1 MAMAKGDREALR
13 AVLKVI
19 GDEESVEKGKVAGR
33 SPKPS
38 KKAIVDGAAKG
49 QKARGRA
56 GDGKTT
62 PSKGAKGGDQR
73 KPKRKPGS
81 RKPKANFSVANE
93 NDGNWRKAPK
103 SALADRLGRFVQ
115 HASEMLA
122 LEREAEACTAAN
134 LLLQEQS
141 EYPSCP
147 VVLPGAENTPE
158 GTSVGRAG
166 ALMDGLML
174 IAAAPGPEGAG
185 TRLLNFRPAD
195 GKELPPSAINVGD
208 RVAIAVTGVLDT
220 VDSFDKS
227 ATFDESATGGYE
239 VEGVIQSLDPTR
251 DEVTLVVDGGS
262 VNQRRL
268 LSKGSFVI
276 VDEVLAGKVLRLVRV
291 PDTVTYERQ
300 LAALAKLANVPNSR
314 TGPPAMDVVR
324 ALFAQHRCP
333 KDTSEADTSE
343 ADTSEGSEDGAS
355 NLDGYDRV
363 MGFFADAPEVAS
375 PKAARAV
382 SAADLPPL
390 DTRPVAEGGGG
401 PIPVDF
407 DPAQQLAVR
416 IALTKTAPVVWIQ
429 GPPGTGKTGVVIE
442 IIRRAVASGQ
452 RVLACAPS
460 NAAVDNLVERLA
472 RLNAANESGVGA
484 ANIDFVRVGAP
495 ERISSAALE
504 SSLDARIERETGA
517 FFDASRGRKK
527 EIDLAR
533 RQGWDKQ
540 QELQSGK
547 VKGLGDNISAKN
559 IETKLGNLRR
569 EQRTLAKSGNKVRA
583 NAERKILTGTSVV
596 LATAVGAGAENI
608 QRLPAFD
615 LVILDEAA
623 QATEPA
629 AWIPLVRSKR
639 VVLVGD
645 PCQLAPLVR
654 STEASDGGL
663 ATPLMA
669 RVSQNTPDKVGHT
682 KAQAPGTSPT
692 AYLSSGVLGCVLTT
706 QYRSNR
712 LISDWASGEMYGGRL
727 AASEK
732 VASRLLR
739 QIPGVSSTK
748 ATSTALLLLDTR
760 TRAGMLL
767 TGCSEVSES
776 EMAARER
783 SRNVFG
789 GSGETDDGNSPLS
802 SSSSL
807 VNEGE
812 AYAVMMHVAGL
823 LGAGVAPADIAVQS
837 PYAAQVRLIRS
848 KLAEVAARGA
858 APGADLVEVASVDS
872 FQGREAEAVVIS
884 TVRSN
889 DRGSVGFLAD
899 VRRANVAVTRARR
912 HVCIVGDSSTVGCDP
927 FLSRLVSHVRTNG
940 VVATANEFGEL
951 HQDIAAS
958 E

>member
-1 MAMAKGDREALR
+1 MAKGDREAFR
-13 AVLKVI
+13 AALKVL
-19 GDEESVEKGKVAGR
+19 GNEESDKKGKVADR
-33 SPKPS
+33 KPKPA
-38 KKAIVDGAAKG
+38 KRAIVDKDGKG
-49 QKARGRA
+49 QKASGKA
-56 GDGKTT
+56 GDEPGKSSA
-62 PSKGAKGGDQR
+62 PKRSWKGR
-73 KPKRKPGS
+73 ERRMPKRKPS
-81 RKPKANFSVANE
+81 SKNSTAKFPVANE

-103 SALADRLGRFVQ
+103 SALADRLERFVK

-166 ALMDGLML
+166 ALMEGLML
-174 IAAAPGPEGAG
+174 VGAAPGPEGAG
-185 TRLLNFRPAD
+185 TRLLNFRPAA
-195 GKELPPSAINVGD
+195 GGALPPSAINVGD
-208 RVAIAVTGVLDT
+208 RVAIAVTGVLDYT
-220 VDSFDKS
+220 DLY
-227 ATFDESATGGYE
+227 DESPAGYE
-239 VEGVIQSLDPTR
+239 VEGVIQSLEPTR
-251 DEVTLVVDGGS
+251 NEVNLVVDGGS

-276 VDEVLAGKVLRLVRV
+276 VDEVLAGKILRFVRV
-291 PDTVTYERQ
+291 PDAVTYERQ
-300 LAALAKLANVPNSR
+300 LAALKKLANVPNSR
-314 TGPPAMDVVR
+314 TGPPAMDIVR
-324 ALFAQHRCP
+324 ALFAQQRCP
-333 KDTSEADTSE
+333 KDSTD
-343 ADTSEGSEDGAS
+343 AS
-355 NLDGYDRV
+355 DPASRDDSPRTDGYDKGV
-363 MGFFADAPEVAS
+363 GFFADAPEVAT
-375 PKAARAV
+375 PKAARIV
-382 SAADLPPL
+382 SADDLPPL
-390 DTRPVAEGGGG
+390 DTRPVAKGGGG

-472 RLNAANESGVGA
+472 KLNTANELDAGNV
-484 ANIDFVRVGAP
+484 IDFVRIGAP

-504 SSLDARIERETGA
+504 SSLDARIDRETGV

-527 EIDLAR
+527 EIDLAK
-533 RQGWDKQ
+533 RQGWEKQ
-540 QELQSGK
+540 EELQKGK

-569 EQRTLAKSGNKVRA
+569 EQRTLAKSGKKVRA
-583 NAERKILTGTSVV
+583 NAEREILAEVQVV

-615 LVILDEAA
+615 IVILDEAA

-629 AWIPLVRSKR
+629 AWIPMVRSKR
-639 VVLVGD
+639 AVLVGD

-669 RVSQNTPDKVGHT
+669 RVSQNIPEKVNSQ
-682 KAQAPGTSPT
+682 KAPALGAAN

-706 QYRSNR
+706 QYRSNQ
-712 LISDWASGEMYGGRL
+712 LISDWASQEMYGGRL
-727 AASEK
+727 AASER
-732 VASRLLR
+732 VASRLLS
-739 QIPGVSSTK
+739 QMPGVASTP
-748 ATSTALLLLDTR
+748 ATNAPLLLLDTR

-783 SRNVFG
+783 SRNIF
-789 GSGETDDGNSPLS
+789 STSRDEDDGNLPVS

-823 LGAGVAPADIAVQS
+823 LGAGLAPSDIAVQS
-837 PYAAQVRLIRS
+837 PYAAQVRLIRT
-848 KLAEVAARGA
+848 KLADVAARGA

-889 DRGSVGFLAD
+889 DKQSVGFLAD

-912 HVCIVGDSSTVGCDP
+912 HVCIVGDSVTVGGDP
-927 FLSRLVSHVRTNG
+927 FLNRLMSHMRTNG
-940 VVATANEFGEL
+940 LVATANEFGEL
-951 HQDIAAS
+951 HQRTP
-958 E
+958 

>member
-1 MAMAKGDREALR
+1 MAKGDREAFR
-13 AVLKVI
+13 AALKVL
-19 GDEESVEKGKVAGR
+19 GNEESDKKGKVADR
-33 SPKPS
+33 KPKPA
-38 KKAIVDGAAKG
+38 KRAIVDKDGKG
-49 QKARGRA
+49 QKASGKA
-56 GDGKTT
+56 GDEPGKSSA
-62 PSKGAKGGDQR
+62 PKGSWKGKER
-73 KPKRKPGS
+73 RMPKRKPS
-81 RKPKANFSVANE
+81 SKNSTAKFPVANE

-103 SALADRLGRFVQ
+103 SALADRLERFVK

-166 ALMDGLML
+166 ALMEGLML
-174 IAAAPGPEGAG
+174 VGAAPGPEGAG
-185 TRLLNFRPAD
+185 TRLLNFRPAA
-195 GKELPPSAINVGD
+195 GGALPPSAINVGD
-208 RVAIAVTGVLDT
+208 RVAIAVTGVLDYT
-220 VDSFDKS
+220 DLY
-227 ATFDESATGGYE
+227 DESPAGYE
-239 VEGVIQSLDPTR
+239 VEGVIQSLEPTR
-251 DEVTLVVDGGS
+251 NEVNLVVDGGS

-276 VDEVLAGKVLRLVRV
+276 VDEVLAGKILRFVRV
-291 PDTVTYERQ
+291 PDAVTYERQ
-300 LAALAKLANVPNSR
+300 LAALKKLANVPNSR
-314 TGPPAMDVVR
+314 TGPPAMDIVR
-324 ALFAQHRCP
+324 ALFAQQRCP
-333 KDTSEADTSE
+333 KDSTD
-343 ADTSEGSEDGAS
+343 AS
-355 NLDGYDRV
+355 DPASRDDSPRTDGYDKGV
-363 MGFFADAPEVAS
+363 GFFADAPEVAT
-375 PKAARAV
+375 PKAARIV
-382 SAADLPPL
+382 SADDLPPL
-390 DTRPVAEGGGG
+390 DTRPVAKGGGG

-472 RLNAANESGVGA
+472 KLNTANELDAGNV
-484 ANIDFVRVGAP
+484 IDFVRIGAP

-504 SSLDARIERETGA
+504 SSLDARIDRETGV

-527 EIDLAR
+527 EIDLAK
-533 RQGWDKQ
+533 RQGWEKQ
-540 QELQSGK
+540 EELQKGK
-547 VKGLGDNISAKN
+547 VKGLGDKISAKN

-569 EQRTLAKSGNKVRA
+569 EQRTLAKSGKKVRA
-583 NAERKILTGTSVV
+583 NAEREILAEVQVV

-615 LVILDEAA
+615 IVILDEAA

-629 AWIPLVRSKR
+629 AWIPMVRSKR
-639 VVLVGD
+639 AVLVGD

-669 RVSQNTPDKVGHT
+669 RVSQNIPEKVNSQ
-682 KAQAPGTSPT
+682 KAPALGAAN

-706 QYRSNR
+706 QYRSNQ
-712 LISDWASGEMYGGRL
+712 LISDWASQEMYGGRL
-727 AASEK
+727 AASER
-732 VASRLLR
+732 VASRLLS
-739 QIPGVSSTK
+739 QMPGVASTP
-748 ATSTALLLLDTR
+748 ATNAPLLLLDTR

-783 SRNVFG
+783 SRNIF
-789 GSGETDDGNSPLS
+789 STSRDEDDGNLPVS

-823 LGAGVAPADIAVQS
+823 LGAGLAPSDIAVQS
-837 PYAAQVRLIRS
+837 PYAAQVRLIRT
-848 KLAEVAARGA
+848 KLADVAARGA

-889 DRGSVGFLAD
+889 DKQSVGFLAD

-912 HVCIVGDSSTVGCDP
+912 HVCIVGDSVTVGGDP
-927 FLSRLVSHVRTNG
+927 FLNRLMSHMRTNG
-940 VVATANEFGEL
+940 LVATANEFGEL
-951 HQDIAAS
+951 HQRTP
-958 E
+958 

>member
-1 MAMAKGDREALR
+1 MPTVAMAKGDREAFR
-13 AVLKVI
+13 AALKVL
-19 GDEESVEKGKVAGR
+19 GNEESDKKGKVADR
-33 SPKPS
+33 KPKPA
-38 KKAIVDGAAKG
+38 KRAIVDKDGKG
-49 QKARGRA
+49 QKASGKA
-56 GDGKTT
+56 GDEPGKSSA
-62 PSKGAKGGDQR
+62 PKRSWKGR
-73 KPKRKPGS
+73 ERRMPKRKPS
-81 RKPKANFSVANE
+81 SKNSTAKFPVANE

-103 SALADRLGRFVQ
+103 SALADRLERFVK

-166 ALMDGLML
+166 ALMEGLML
-174 IAAAPGPEGAG
+174 VGAAPGPEGAG
-185 TRLLNFRPAD
+185 TRLLNFRPAA
-195 GKELPPSAINVGD
+195 GGALPPSAINVGD
-208 RVAIAVTGVLDT
+208 RVAIAVTGVLDYT
-220 VDSFDKS
+220 DLY
-227 ATFDESATGGYE
+227 DESPAGYE
-239 VEGVIQSLDPTR
+239 VEGVIQSLEPTR
-251 DEVTLVVDGGS
+251 NEVNLVVDGGS

-276 VDEVLAGKVLRLVRV
+276 VDEVLAGKILRFVRV
-291 PDTVTYERQ
+291 PDAVTYERQ
-300 LAALAKLANVPNSR
+300 LAALKKLANVPNSR
-314 TGPPAMDVVR
+314 TGPPAMDIVR
-324 ALFAQHRCP
+324 ALFAQQRCP
-333 KDTSEADTSE
+333 KDSTD
-343 ADTSEGSEDGAS
+343 AS
-355 NLDGYDRV
+355 DPASRDDSPRTDGYDKGV
-363 MGFFADAPEVAS
+363 GFFADAPEVAT
-375 PKAARAV
+375 PKAARIV
-382 SAADLPPL
+382 SADYLPPL
-390 DTRPVAEGGGG
+390 DTRPVAKGGGG

-416 IALTKTAPVVWIQ
+416 VALTKTAPVVWIQ

-472 RLNAANESGVGA
+472 KLNTANELDAGNV
-484 ANIDFVRVGAP
+484 IDFVRIGAP

-504 SSLDARIERETGA
+504 SSLDARIDRETGV

-527 EIDLAR
+527 EIDLAK
-533 RQGWDKQ
+533 RQGWEKQ
-540 QELQSGK
+540 EELQKGK
-547 VKGLGDNISAKN
+547 VKGLGDKISAKN

-569 EQRTLAKSGNKVRA
+569 EQRTLAKSGKKVRA
-583 NAERKILTGTSVV
+583 NAEREILAEVQVV

-615 LVILDEAA
+615 IVILDEAA

-629 AWIPLVRSKR
+629 AWIPMVRSKR
-639 VVLVGD
+639 AVLVGD

-669 RVSQNTPDKVGHT
+669 RVSQNIPEKVNSQ
-682 KAQAPGTSPT
+682 KAPALGAAN

-706 QYRSNR
+706 QYRSNQ
-712 LISDWASGEMYGGRL
+712 LISDWASQEMYGGRL
-727 AASEK
+727 AASER
-732 VASRLLR
+732 VASRLLS
-739 QIPGVSSTK
+739 QMPGVASTP
-748 ATSTALLLLDTR
+748 ATNAPLLLLDTR

-783 SRNVFG
+783 SRNIF
-789 GSGETDDGNSPLS
+789 STSRDEDDGNLPVS

-823 LGAGVAPADIAVQS
+823 LGAGLAPSDIAVQS
-837 PYAAQVRLIRS
+837 PYAAQVRLIRT
-848 KLAEVAARGA
+848 KLADVAARGA

-889 DRGSVGFLAD
+889 DKQSVGFLAD

-912 HVCIVGDSSTVGCDP
+912 HVCIVGDSVTVGGDP
-927 FLSRLVSHVRTNG
+927 FLNRLMSHMRTNG
-940 VVATANEFGEL
+940 LVATANEFGEL
-951 HQDIAAS
+951 HQRTP
-958 E
+958 

>member
-1 MAMAKGDREALR
+1 MAKGDREAFR
-13 AVLKVI
+13 AALKVL
-19 GDEESVEKGKVAGR
+19 GNEESDKKGKVADR
-33 SPKPS
+33 KPKPA
-38 KKAIVDGAAKG
+38 KRAIVDKDGKG
-49 QKARGRA
+49 QKASGKA
-56 GDGKTT
+56 GDEPGKSSA
-62 PSKGAKGGDQR
+62 PKRSWKGR
-73 KPKRKPGS
+73 ERRMPKRKPS
-81 RKPKANFSVANE
+81 SKNSTAKFPVANE

-103 SALADRLGRFVQ
+103 SALADRLERFVK

-166 ALMDGLML
+166 ALMEGLML
-174 IAAAPGPEGAG
+174 VGAAPGPEGAG
-185 TRLLNFRPAD
+185 TRLLNFRPPA
-195 GKELPPSAINVGD
+195 GGALPPSAINVGD
-208 RVAIAVTGVLDT
+208 RVAIAVTGVLDYT
-220 VDSFDKS
+220 DLY
-227 ATFDESATGGYE
+227 DESPAGYE
-239 VEGVIQSLDPTR
+239 VEGVIQSLEPTR
-251 DEVTLVVDGGS
+251 NEVNLVVDGGS

-276 VDEVLAGKVLRLVRV
+276 VDEVLAGKILRFVRV
-291 PDTVTYERQ
+291 PDAVTYERQ
-300 LAALAKLANVPNSR
+300 LAALKKLANVPNSR
-314 TGPPAMDVVR
+314 TGPPAMDIVR
-324 ALFAQHRCP
+324 ALFAQQRCP
-333 KDTSEADTSE
+333 KDSTD
-343 ADTSEGSEDGAS
+343 AS
-355 NLDGYDRV
+355 DPASRDDSPRTDGYDKGV
-363 MGFFADAPEVAS
+363 GFFADAPEVAT
-375 PKAARAV
+375 PKAARIV
-382 SAADLPPL
+382 SADDLPPL
-390 DTRPVAEGGGG
+390 DTRPVAKGGGG

-472 RLNAANESGVGA
+472 KLNTANELDAGNV
-484 ANIDFVRVGAP
+484 IDFVRIGAP

-504 SSLDARIERETGA
+504 SSLDARIDRETGV

-527 EIDLAR
+527 EIDLAK
-533 RQGWDKQ
+533 RQGWEKQ
-540 QELQSGK
+540 EELQKGK
-547 VKGLGDNISAKN
+547 VKGLGDKISAKN

-569 EQRTLAKSGNKVRA
+569 EQRTLAKSGKKVRA
-583 NAERKILTGTSVV
+583 NAEREILAEVQVV

-615 LVILDEAA
+615 IVILDEAA

-629 AWIPLVRSKR
+629 AWIPMVRSKR
-639 VVLVGD
+639 AVLVGD

-669 RVSQNTPDKVGHT
+669 RVSQNIPEKVNSQ
-682 KAQAPGTSPT
+682 KAPALGAAN

-706 QYRSNR
+706 QYRSNQ
-712 LISDWASGEMYGGRL
+712 LISDWASQEMYGGRL
-727 AASEK
+727 AASER
-732 VASRLLR
+732 VASRLLS
-739 QIPGVSSTK
+739 QMPGVASTP
-748 ATSTALLLLDTR
+748 ATNAPLLLLDTR

-783 SRNVFG
+783 SRNIF
-789 GSGETDDGNSPLS
+789 STSRDEDDGNLPVS

-823 LGAGVAPADIAVQS
+823 LGAGLAPSDIAVQS
-837 PYAAQVRLIRS
+837 PYAAQVRLIRT
-848 KLAEVAARGA
+848 KLADVAARGA

-889 DRGSVGFLAD
+889 DKQSVGFLAD

-912 HVCIVGDSSTVGCDP
+912 HVCIVGDSVTVGGDP
-927 FLSRLVSHVRTNG
+927 FLNRLMSHMRTNG
-940 VVATANEFGEL
+940 LVATANEFGEL
-951 HQDIAAS
+951 HQRTP
-958 E
+958 

>member
-1 MAMAKGDREALR
+1 MPTVAMAKGDREAFR
-13 AVLKVI
+13 AALKVL
-19 GDEESVEKGKVAGR
+19 GNEESDKKGKVADR
-33 SPKPS
+33 KPKPA
-38 KKAIVDGAAKG
+38 KRAIVDKDGKG
-49 QKARGRA
+49 QKASGKA
-56 GDGKTT
+56 GDEPGKSSA
-62 PSKGAKGGDQR
+62 PKRSWKGR
-73 KPKRKPGS
+73 ERRMPKRKPS
-81 RKPKANFSVANE
+81 SKNSTAKFPVANE

-103 SALADRLGRFVQ
+103 SALADRLERFVK

-166 ALMDGLML
+166 ALMEGLML
-174 IAAAPGPEGAG
+174 VGAAPGPEGAG
-185 TRLLNFRPAD
+185 TRLLNFRPAA
-195 GKELPPSAINVGD
+195 GGALPPSAINVGD
-208 RVAIAVTGVLDT
+208 RVAIAVTGVLDYT
-220 VDSFDKS
+220 DLY
-227 ATFDESATGGYE
+227 DESPAGYE
-239 VEGVIQSLDPTR
+239 VEGVIQSLEPTR
-251 DEVTLVVDGGS
+251 NEVNLVVDGGS

-276 VDEVLAGKVLRLVRV
+276 VDEVLAGKILRFVRV
-291 PDTVTYERQ
+291 PDAVTYERQ
-300 LAALAKLANVPNSR
+300 LAALKKLANVPNSR
-314 TGPPAMDVVR
+314 TGPPAMDIVR
-324 ALFAQHRCP
+324 ALFAQQRCP
-333 KDTSEADTSE
+333 KDSTD
-343 ADTSEGSEDGAS
+343 AS
-355 NLDGYDRV
+355 DPASRDDSPRTDAYDDV
-363 MGFFADAPEVAS
+363 VGFFADAPEVAT
-375 PKAARAV
+375 PKAARIV
-382 SAADLPPL
+382 SADDLAPL
-390 DTRPVAEGGGG
+390 DTRPVAKGGGG

-472 RLNAANESGVGA
+472 KLNTANELDSGNV
-484 ANIDFVRVGAP
+484 IDFVRIGAP

-504 SSLDARIERETGA
+504 SSLDARIDRETGV

-527 EIDLAR
+527 EIDLAK
-533 RQGWDKQ
+533 RQGWEKQ
-540 QELQSGK
+540 EELQKGK
-547 VKGLGDNISAKN
+547 VKGLGDKISAKN

-569 EQRTLAKSGNKVRA
+569 EQRTLAKSGKKVRA
-583 NAERKILTGTSVV
+583 NAEREILAEVQVV

-615 LVILDEAA
+615 ICILDEAA

-639 VVLVGD
+639 AVLVGD

-669 RVSQNTPDKVGHT
+669 RVSQNIPEKVNSQ
-682 KAQAPGTSPT
+682 KAPALGAAN

-706 QYRSNR
+706 QYRSNQ
-712 LISDWASGEMYGGRL
+712 LISDWASQEMYGGRL
-727 AASEK
+727 AASER
-732 VASRLLR
+732 VASRLLS
-739 QIPGVSSTK
+739 QMPGVASTP
-748 ATSTALLLLDTR
+748 ATNAPLLLLDTR

-783 SRNVFG
+783 SRNIF
-789 GSGETDDGNSPLS
+789 STSRDEDDGNLPVS

-823 LGAGVAPADIAVQS
+823 LGAGLAPSDIAVQS
-837 PYAAQVRLIRS
+837 PYAAQVRLIRT
-848 KLAEVAARGA
+848 KLADVAARGA

-889 DRGSVGFLAD
+889 DKQSVGFLAD

-912 HVCIVGDSSTVGCDP
+912 HVCIVGDSVTVGGDP
-927 FLSRLVSHVRTNG
+927 FLNRLMSHMRTNG
-940 VVATANEFGEL
+940 LVATANEFGEL
-951 HQDIAAS
+951 HQRTP
-958 E
+958 

>member
-1 MAMAKGDREALR
+1 VPTVAMAKGDREAFR
-13 AVLKVI
+13 AALKVL
-19 GDEESVEKGKVAGR
+19 GNEESDKKGKVADR
-33 SPKPS
+33 KPKPA
-38 KKAIVDGAAKG
+38 KRAIVDKDGKG
-49 QKARGRA
+49 QKASGKA
-56 GDGKTT
+56 GDEPGKSSA
-62 PSKGAKGGDQR
+62 PKRSWKGR
-73 KPKRKPGS
+73 ERRMPKRKPS
-81 RKPKANFSVANE
+81 SKNSTAKFPVANE

-103 SALADRLGRFVQ
+103 SALADRLERFVK

-166 ALMDGLML
+166 ALMEGLML
-174 IAAAPGPEGAG
+174 VGAAPGPEGAG
-185 TRLLNFRPAD
+185 TRLLNFRPAA
-195 GKELPPSAINVGD
+195 GGALPPSAINVGD
-208 RVAIAVTGVLDT
+208 RVAIAVTGVLDYT
-220 VDSFDKS
+220 DLY
-227 ATFDESATGGYE
+227 DESPAGYE
-239 VEGVIQSLDPTR
+239 VEGVIQSLEPTR
-251 DEVTLVVDGGS
+251 NEVNLVVDGGS

-276 VDEVLAGKVLRLVRV
+276 VDEVLAGKILRFVRV
-291 PDTVTYERQ
+291 PDAVTYERQ
-300 LAALAKLANVPNSR
+300 LAALKKLANVPNSR
-314 TGPPAMDVVR
+314 TGPPAMDIVR
-324 ALFAQHRCP
+324 ALFAQQRCP
-333 KDTSEADTSE
+333 KDSTD
-343 ADTSEGSEDGAS
+343 AS
-355 NLDGYDRV
+355 DPASRDDSPRTDGYDKGV
-363 MGFFADAPEVAS
+363 GFFADAPEVAT
-375 PKAARAV
+375 PKAARIV
-382 SAADLPPL
+382 SADDLPPL
-390 DTRPVAEGGGG
+390 DTRPVAKGGGG

-472 RLNAANESGVGA
+472 KLNTANELDAGNV
-484 ANIDFVRVGAP
+484 IDFVRIGAP

-504 SSLDARIERETGA
+504 SSLDARIDRETGV

-527 EIDLAR
+527 EIDLAK
-533 RQGWDKQ
+533 RQGWEKQ
-540 QELQSGK
+540 EELQKGK
-547 VKGLGDNISAKN
+547 VKGLGDKISAKN

-569 EQRTLAKSGNKVRA
+569 EQRTLAKSGKKVRA
-583 NAERKILTGTSVV
+583 NAEREILAEVQVV

-615 LVILDEAA
+615 IVILDEAA

-629 AWIPLVRSKR
+629 AWIPMVRSKR
-639 VVLVGD
+639 AVLVGD

-669 RVSQNTPDKVGHT
+669 RVSQNIPEKVNSQ
-682 KAQAPGTSPT
+682 KAPALGAAN

-706 QYRSNR
+706 QYRSNQ
-712 LISDWASGEMYGGRL
+712 LISDWASQEMYGGRL
-727 AASEK
+727 AASER
-732 VASRLLR
+732 VASRLLS
-739 QIPGVSSTK
+739 QMPGVASTP
-748 ATSTALLLLDTR
+748 ATNAPLLLLDTR

-783 SRNVFG
+783 SRNIF
-789 GSGETDDGNSPLS
+789 STSRDEDDGNLPVS

-823 LGAGVAPADIAVQS
+823 LGAGLAPSDIAVQS
-837 PYAAQVRLIRS
+837 PYAAQVRLIRT
-848 KLAEVAARGA
+848 KLADVAARGA

-889 DRGSVGFLAD
+889 DKQSVGFLAD

-912 HVCIVGDSSTVGCDP
+912 HVCIVGDSVTVGGDP
-927 FLSRLVSHVRTNG
+927 FLNRLMSHMRTNG
-940 VVATANEFGEL
+940 LVATANEFGEL
-951 HQDIAAS
+951 HQRTP
-958 E
+958 

>member
-1 MAMAKGDREALR
+1 VPTVAMAKGDREAFR
-13 AVLKVI
+13 AALKVL
-19 GDEESVEKGKVAGR
+19 GNEESDKKGKVADR
-33 SPKPS
+33 KPKPA
-38 KKAIVDGAAKG
+38 KRAIVDKDGKG
-49 QKARGRA
+49 QKASGKA
-56 GDGKTT
+56 GDEPGKSSA
-62 PSKGAKGGDQR
+62 PKRSWKGR
-73 KPKRKPGS
+73 ERRMPKRKPS
-81 RKPKANFSVANE
+81 SKNSTAKFPVANE

-103 SALADRLGRFVQ
+103 SALADRLERFVK

-166 ALMDGLML
+166 ALMEGLML
-174 IAAAPGPEGAG
+174 VGAAPGPEGAG
-185 TRLLNFRPAD
+185 TRLLNFRPAA
-195 GKELPPSAINVGD
+195 GGALPPSAINVGD
-208 RVAIAVTGVLDT
+208 RVAIAVTGVLDYT
-220 VDSFDKS
+220 DLY
-227 ATFDESATGGYE
+227 DESPAGYE
-239 VEGVIQSLDPTR
+239 VEGVIQSLEPTR
-251 DEVTLVVDGGS
+251 NEVNLVVDGGS

-276 VDEVLAGKVLRLVRV
+276 VDEVLAGKILRFVRV
-291 PDTVTYERQ
+291 PDAVTYERQ
-300 LAALAKLANVPNSR
+300 LAALKKLANVPNSR
-314 TGPPAMDVVR
+314 TGPPAMDIVR
-324 ALFAQHRCP
+324 ALFAQQRCP
-333 KDTSEADTSE
+333 KDSTD
-343 ADTSEGSEDGAS
+343 AS
-355 NLDGYDRV
+355 DPASRDDSPRTDGYDKGV
-363 MGFFADAPEVAS
+363 GFFADAPEVAT
-375 PKAARAV
+375 PKAARIV
-382 SAADLPPL
+382 SADDLPPL
-390 DTRPVAEGGGG
+390 DTRPVAKGGGG

-416 IALTKTAPVVWIQ
+416 IALTKIAPVVWIQ

-472 RLNAANESGVGA
+472 KLNTANELDAGNV
-484 ANIDFVRVGAP
+484 IDFVRIGAP

-504 SSLDARIERETGA
+504 SSLDARIDRETGV

-527 EIDLAR
+527 EIDLAK
-533 RQGWDKQ
+533 RQGWEKQ
-540 QELQSGK
+540 EELQKGK
-547 VKGLGDNISAKN
+547 VKGLGDKISAKN

-569 EQRTLAKSGNKVRA
+569 EQRTLAKSGKKVRA
-583 NAERKILTGTSVV
+583 NAEREILAEVQVV

-615 LVILDEAA
+615 IVILDEAA

-629 AWIPLVRSKR
+629 AWIPMVRSKR
-639 VVLVGD
+639 AVLVGD

-669 RVSQNTPDKVGHT
+669 RVSQNIPEKVNSQ
-682 KAQAPGTSPT
+682 KAPALGAAN

-706 QYRSNR
+706 QYRSNQ
-712 LISDWASGEMYGGRL
+712 LISDWASQEMYGGRL
-727 AASEK
+727 AASER
-732 VASRLLR
+732 VASRLLS
-739 QIPGVSSTK
+739 QMPGVASTP
-748 ATSTALLLLDTR
+748 ATNAPLLLLDTR

-783 SRNVFG
+783 SRNIF
-789 GSGETDDGNSPLS
+789 STSRDEDDGNLPVS

-823 LGAGVAPADIAVQS
+823 LGAGLAPSDIAVQS
-837 PYAAQVRLIRS
+837 PYAAQVRLIRT
-848 KLAEVAARGA
+848 KLADVAARGA

-889 DRGSVGFLAD
+889 DKQSVGFLAD

-912 HVCIVGDSSTVGCDP
+912 HVCIVGDSVTVGGDP
-927 FLSRLVSHVRTNG
+927 FLNRLMSHMRTNG
-940 VVATANEFGEL
+940 LVATANEFGEL
-951 HQDIAAS
+951 HQRTP
-958 E
+958 

>member
-1 MAMAKGDREALR
+1 MPTVAMAKGDREAFR
-13 AVLKVI
+13 AALKVL
-19 GDEESVEKGKVAGR
+19 GNEESDKKGKVADR
-33 SPKPS
+33 KPKPA
-38 KKAIVDGAAKG
+38 KRAIVDKDGKG
-49 QKARGRA
+49 QKASGKA
-56 GDGKTT
+56 GDEPGKSSA
-62 PSKGAKGGDQR
+62 PKRSWKGR
-73 KPKRKPGS
+73 ERRMPKRKPS
-81 RKPKANFSVANE
+81 SKNSTAKFPVANE

-103 SALADRLGRFVQ
+103 SALADRLERFVK

-134 LLLQEQS
+134 LLLQGQS

-166 ALMDGLML
+166 ALMEGLML
-174 IAAAPGPEGAG
+174 VGAAPGPEGAG
-185 TRLLNFRPAD
+185 TRLLNFRPAA
-195 GKELPPSAINVGD
+195 GGALPPSAINVGD
-208 RVAIAVTGVLDT
+208 RVAIAVTGVLD
-220 VDSFDKS
+220 DADLY
-227 ATFDESATGGYE
+227 DESPAGYE
-239 VEGVIQSLDPTR
+239 VEGVIQSLEPTR
-251 DEVTLVVDGGS
+251 NEVNLVVDGGS

-276 VDEVLAGKVLRLVRV
+276 VDEVLAGKVLRFVRV
-291 PDTVTYERQ
+291 PDAVTYERQ
-300 LAALAKLANVPNSR
+300 LAALKKLANVPNSR
-314 TGPPAMDVVR
+314 TGPPAMDIVR
-324 ALFAQHRCP
+324 ALFAQQRCP
-333 KDTSEADTSE
+333 KDSTD
-343 ADTSEGSEDGAS
+343 AS
-355 NLDGYDRV
+355 DPASRDDSPRTDGYDKRV
-363 MGFFADAPEVAS
+363 GFFADAPEVAT
-375 PKAARAV
+375 PKAARIV
-382 SAADLPPL
+382 SADDLPPL
-390 DTRPVAEGGGG
+390 DTRPVAKGGGG

-472 RLNAANESGVGA
+472 KLNTANELDAGNV
-484 ANIDFVRVGAP
+484 IDFVRIGAP

-504 SSLDARIERETGA
+504 SSLDARIDRETGV

-527 EIDLAR
+527 EIDLAK
-533 RQGWDKQ
+533 RQGWEKQ
-540 QELQSGK
+540 EELQKGK
-547 VKGLGDNISAKN
+547 VKGLGDKISAKN

-569 EQRTLAKSGNKVRA
+569 EQRTLAKSGKKVRA
-583 NAERKILTGTSVV
+583 NAEREILAEVQVV

-615 LVILDEAA
+615 MVILDEAA

-629 AWIPLVRSKR
+629 AWIPMVRSKR
-639 VVLVGD
+639 AVLVGD

-669 RVSQNTPDKVGHT
+669 RVSQNIPEKVNSQ
-682 KAQAPGTSPT
+682 KAPALGAAN

-706 QYRSNR
+706 QYRSNQ
-712 LISDWASGEMYGGRL
+712 LISDWASQEMYGGRL
-727 AASEK
+727 AASER
-732 VASRLLR
+732 VASRLLS
-739 QIPGVSSTK
+739 QMPGVASTP
-748 ATSTALLLLDTR
+748 ATNAPLLLLDTR

-783 SRNVFG
+783 SRNIF
-789 GSGETDDGNSPLS
+789 STSRDEDDGNLPVS

-823 LGAGVAPADIAVQS
+823 LGAGLAPSDIAVQS
-837 PYAAQVRLIRS
+837 PYAAQVRLIRT
-848 KLAEVAARGA
+848 KLADVAARGA

-889 DRGSVGFLAD
+889 DKQSVGFLAD

-912 HVCIVGDSSTVGCDP
+912 HVCIVGDSVTVGGDP
-927 FLSRLVSHVRTNG
+927 FLNRLMSHMRTNG
-940 VVATANEFGEL
+940 LVATANEFGEL
-951 HQDIAAS
+951 HQRTP
-958 E
+958 

>member
-1 MAMAKGDREALR
+1 MPTVAMAKGDREAFR
-13 AVLKVI
+13 AALKVL
-19 GDEESVEKGKVAGR
+19 GNEESDKKGKVADR
-33 SPKPS
+33 KPKPA
-38 KKAIVDGAAKG
+38 KRAIVDKDGKG
-49 QKARGRA
+49 QKASGKA
-56 GDGKTT
+56 GDEPGKSSA
-62 PSKGAKGGDQR
+62 PKRSWKGR
-73 KPKRKPGS
+73 ERRMPKRKPS
-81 RKPKANFSVANE
+81 SKNSTAKFPVANE

-103 SALADRLGRFVQ
+103 SALADRLERFVK

-166 ALMDGLML
+166 ALMEGLML
-174 IAAAPGPEGAG
+174 VGAAPGPEGAG
-185 TRLLNFRPAD
+185 TRLLNFRPAA
-195 GKELPPSAINVGD
+195 GGALPPSAINVGD
-208 RVAIAVTGVLDT
+208 RVAIAVTGVLDYT
-220 VDSFDKS
+220 DLY
-227 ATFDESATGGYE
+227 DESPAGYE
-239 VEGVIQSLDPTR
+239 VEGVIQSLEPTR
-251 DEVTLVVDGGS
+251 NEVNLVVDGGS

-276 VDEVLAGKVLRLVRV
+276 VDEVLAGKILRFVRV
-291 PDTVTYERQ
+291 PDAVTYERQ
-300 LAALAKLANVPNSR
+300 LAALKKLANVPNSR
-314 TGPPAMDVVR
+314 TGPPAMDIVR
-324 ALFAQHRCP
+324 ALFAQQRCP
-333 KDTSEADTSE
+333 KDSTD
-343 ADTSEGSEDGAS
+343 AS
-355 NLDGYDRV
+355 DPASRDDSPRTDGYDKGV
-363 MGFFADAPEVAS
+363 GFFADAPEVAT
-375 PKAARAV
+375 PKAARIV
-382 SAADLPPL
+382 SADDLPPL
-390 DTRPVAEGGGG
+390 DTRPVAKGGGG

-472 RLNAANESGVGA
+472 KLNTANELDAGNV
-484 ANIDFVRVGAP
+484 IDFVRIGAP

-504 SSLDARIERETGA
+504 SSLDARIDRETGV

-527 EIDLAR
+527 EIDLAK
-533 RQGWDKQ
+533 RQGWKKQ
-540 QELQSGK
+540 EDLQKGK

-559 IETKLGNLRR
+559 IEAKLGDLRR
-569 EQRTLAKSGNKVRA
+569 EQRTLAKSGKKVRA
-583 NAERKILTGTSVV
+583 NAEREILAEVQVV

-615 LVILDEAA
+615 IVILDEAA

-629 AWIPLVRSKR
+629 AWIPMVRSKR
-639 VVLVGD
+639 AVLVGD

-669 RVSQNTPDKVGHT
+669 RVSQNIPEKVNAQ
-682 KAQAPGTSPT
+682 KAPALGAAN

-706 QYRSNR
+706 QYRSNQ
-712 LISDWASGEMYGGRL
+712 LISDWASQEMYGGRL
-727 AASEK
+727 AASER
-732 VASRLLR
+732 VASRLLS
-739 QIPGVSSTK
+739 QMPGVASTP
-748 ATSTALLLLDTR
+748 ATNAPLLLLDTR

-783 SRNVFG
+783 SRNIF
-789 GSGETDDGNSPLS
+789 STSRDEDDGNLPVS

-823 LGAGVAPADIAVQS
+823 LGAGLAPSDIAVQS
-837 PYAAQVRLIRS
+837 PYAAQVRLIRT
-848 KLAEVAARGA
+848 KLADVAARGA

-889 DRGSVGFLAD
+889 DKQSVGFLAD

-912 HVCIVGDSSTVGCDP
+912 HVCIVGDSVTVGGDP
-927 FLSRLVSHVRTNG
+927 FLNRLMSHMRTNG
-940 VVATANEFGEL
+940 LVATANEFGEL
-951 HQDIAAS
+951 HQRTP
-958 E
+958 

>member
-1 MAMAKGDREALR
+1 MPTVAMAKGDREAFR
-13 AVLKVI
+13 AALKVL
-19 GDEESVEKGKVAGR
+19 GNEESDKKGKVADR
-33 SPKPS
+33 KPKPA
-38 KKAIVDGAAKG
+38 KRAIVDKDGKG
-49 QKARGRA
+49 QKASGRA
-56 GDGKTT
+56 GDEPGKSSA
-62 PSKGAKGGDQR
+62 PKGSWKGKQR
-73 KPKRKPGS
+73 RMPKRKPS
-81 RKPKANFSVANE
+81 SKNSTAKFSVANE

-103 SALADRLGRFVQ
+103 SALADRLERFVK

-134 LLLQEQS
+134 LLLQGQS

-166 ALMDGLML
+166 ALMEGLML
-174 IAAAPGPEGAG
+174 VGAAPGPEGAG
-185 TRLLNFRPAD
+185 TRLLNFRPAA
-195 GKELPPSAINVGD
+195 GGALPPSAINVGD
-208 RVAIAVTGVLDT
+208 RVAIAVTGVLDYT
-220 VDSFDKS
+220 DLY
-227 ATFDESATGGYE
+227 DESPAGYE
-239 VEGVIQSLDPTR
+239 VEGVIQSLEPTR
-251 DEVTLVVDGGS
+251 NEVNLVVDGGS

-276 VDEVLAGKVLRLVRV
+276 VDEVLAGKILRFVRV
-291 PDTVTYERQ
+291 PDAVTYERQ
-300 LAALAKLANVPNSR
+300 LAALKKLANVPNSR
-314 TGPPAMDVVR
+314 TGPPAMDIVR
-324 ALFAQHRCP
+324 ALFAQQRCP
-333 KDTSEADTSE
+333 KDSTD
-343 ADTSEGSEDGAS
+343 AS
-355 NLDGYDRV
+355 DPASQDASPRTDAYDDV
-363 MGFFADAPEVAS
+363 VGFFADAPEVAT
-375 PKAARAV
+375 PKAARIV
-382 SAADLPPL
+382 SADYLPPL
-390 DTRPVAEGGGG
+390 DTRPVAKGGGG

-416 IALTKTAPVVWIQ
+416 VALTKTAPVVWIQ

-472 RLNAANESGVGA
+472 KLNTANEQNAGN
-484 ANIDFVRVGAP
+484 NIDFVRIGAP

-504 SSLDARIERETGA
+504 SSLDARIDRETGV

-527 EIDLAR
+527 EIDLAK
-533 RQGWDKQ
+533 RQGWKKQ
-540 QELQSGK
+540 EDLQKGK

-559 IETKLGNLRR
+559 IEAKLGDLRR
-569 EQRTLAKSGNKVRA
+569 EQRTLAKSGKKVRA
-583 NAERKILTGTSVV
+583 NAEREILAEAQVV

-615 LVILDEAA
+615 IVILDEAA

-629 AWIPLVRSKR
+629 AWIPMVRSKR
-639 VVLVGD
+639 AVLVGD

-669 RVSQNTPDKVGHT
+669 RVSQNIPEKVNSQ
-682 KAQAPGTSPT
+682 KAPALGAAN

-706 QYRSNR
+706 QYRSNQ
-712 LISDWASGEMYGGRL
+712 LISDWASQEMYGGRL
-727 AASEK
+727 AASER
-732 VASRLLR
+732 VASRLLS
-739 QIPGVSSTK
+739 QMPGVASTP
-748 ATSTALLLLDTR
+748 ATNAPLLLLDTR

-783 SRNVFG
+783 SRNIF
-789 GSGETDDGNSPLS
+789 STSRDEDDGNLPVS

-823 LGAGVAPADIAVQS
+823 LGAGLAPSDIAVQS
-837 PYAAQVRLIRS
+837 PYAAQVRLIRT
-848 KLAEVAARGA
+848 KLADVAARGA

-889 DRGSVGFLAD
+889 DRQSVGFLAD

-912 HVCIVGDSSTVGCDP
+912 HVCIVGDSVTVGGDP
-927 FLSRLVSHVRTNG
+927 FLNRLMSHMRTNG
-940 VVATANEFGEL
+940 LVATANEFGEL
-951 HQDIAAS
+951 HQRTP
-958 E
+958 

>member
-1 MAMAKGDREALR
+1 MAKGDREAFR
-13 AVLKVI
+13 AALKVL
-19 GDEESVEKGKVAGR
+19 GNEESDKKGKVADR
-33 SPKPS
+33 KPKPA
-38 KKAIVDGAAKG
+38 KRAIVDKDGKG
-49 QKARGRA
+49 QKASGKA
-56 GDGKTT
+56 GDEPGKSSA
-62 PSKGAKGGDQR
+62 PKRSWKGR
-73 KPKRKPGS
+73 ERRMPKRKPS
-81 RKPKANFSVANE
+81 SKNSTAKFPVANE

-103 SALADRLGRFVQ
+103 SALADRLERFVK

-166 ALMDGLML
+166 ALMEGLML
-174 IAAAPGPEGAG
+174 VGAAPGPEGAG
-185 TRLLNFRPAD
+185 TRLLNFRPAA
-195 GKELPPSAINVGD
+195 GGALPPSAINVGD
-208 RVAIAVTGVLDT
+208 RVAIAVTGVLDYT
-220 VDSFDKS
+220 DLY
-227 ATFDESATGGYE
+227 DESPAGYE
-239 VEGVIQSLDPTR
+239 VEGVIQSLEPTR
-251 DEVTLVVDGGS
+251 NEVNLVVDGGS

-291 PDTVTYERQ
+291 PDAVTYERQ
-300 LAALAKLANVPNSR
+300 LAALEKLANVPNSR
-314 TGPPAMDVVR
+314 TGPPAMDIVR
-324 ALFAQHRCP
+324 ALFAQQRCP
-333 KDTSEADTSE
+333 KDSTD
-343 ADTSEGSEDGAS
+343 AS
-355 NLDGYDRV
+355 DPASQDDSPRTDAYDDV
-363 MGFFADAPEVAS
+363 VGFFADAPEVAT
-375 PKAARAV
+375 PKAARIV
-382 SAADLPPL
+382 SADDLPPL
-390 DTRPVAEGGGG
+390 DTRPVAKGGGG

-416 IALTKTAPVVWIQ
+416 VALTKTAPVVWIQ

-472 RLNAANESGVGA
+472 KLNTANEQNAGN
-484 ANIDFVRVGAP
+484 NIDFVRIGAP

-504 SSLDARIERETGA
+504 SSLDARIDRETGV

-527 EIDLAR
+527 EIDLAK
-533 RQGWDKQ
+533 RQGWEKQ
-540 QELQSGK
+540 EELQKGK
-547 VKGLGDNISAKN
+547 VKGLGDKISAKN

-569 EQRTLAKSGNKVRA
+569 EQRTLAKSGKKVRA
-583 NAERKILTGTSVV
+583 NAEREILAEVQVV

-615 LVILDEAA
+615 IVILDEAA

-629 AWIPLVRSKR
+629 AWIPMVRSKR
-639 VVLVGD
+639 AVLVGD

-669 RVSQNTPDKVGHT
+669 RVSQNIPEKVNSQ
-682 KAQAPGTSPT
+682 KAPALGAAN

-706 QYRSNR
+706 QYRSNQ
-712 LISDWASGEMYGGRL
+712 LISDWASQEMYGGRL
-727 AASEK
+727 AASER
-732 VASRLLR
+732 VASRLLS
-739 QIPGVSSTK
+739 QMPGVASTP
-748 ATSTALLLLDTR
+748 ATNAPLLLLDTR

-783 SRNVFG
+783 SRNIF
-789 GSGETDDGNSPLS
+789 STSRDEDDGNLPVS

-823 LGAGVAPADIAVQS
+823 LGAGLAPSDIAVQS
-837 PYAAQVRLIRS
+837 PYAAQVRLIRT
-848 KLAEVAARGA
+848 KLADVAARGA

-889 DRGSVGFLAD
+889 DRQSVGFLAD

-912 HVCIVGDSSTVGCDP
+912 HVCIVGDSVTVGGDP
-927 FLSRLVSHVRTNG
+927 FLNRLMSHMRTNG
-940 VVATANEFGEL
+940 LVATANEFGEL
-951 HQDIAAS
+951 HQRTP
-958 E
+958 

>member
-1 MAMAKGDREALR
+1 MPTVAMAKGDREAFR
-13 AVLKVI
+13 AALKVL
-19 GDEESVEKGKVAGR
+19 GNEESDKKGKVADR
-33 SPKPS
+33 KPKPA
-38 KKAIVDGAAKG
+38 KRAIVDKDGKG
-49 QKARGRA
+49 QKASGKA
-56 GDGKTT
+56 GDEPGKSSA
-62 PSKGAKGGDQR
+62 PKRSWKGR
-73 KPKRKPGS
+73 ERRMPKRKPS
-81 RKPKANFSVANE
+81 SKNSTAKFPVANE

-103 SALADRLGRFVQ
+103 SALADRLERFVK

-166 ALMDGLML
+166 ALMEGLML
-174 IAAAPGPEGAG
+174 VGAAPGPEGAG
-185 TRLLNFRPAD
+185 TRLLNFRPAA
-195 GKELPPSAINVGD
+195 GGALPPSAINVGD
-208 RVAIAVTGVLDT
+208 RVAIAVTGVLDYT
-220 VDSFDKS
+220 DLY
-227 ATFDESATGGYE
+227 DESPAGYE
-239 VEGVIQSLDPTR
+239 VEGVIQSLEPTR
-251 DEVTLVVDGGS
+251 NEVNLVVDGGS

-276 VDEVLAGKVLRLVRV
+276 VDEVLAGKILRFVRV
-291 PDTVTYERQ
+291 PDAVTYERQ
-300 LAALAKLANVPNSR
+300 LAALKKLANVPNSR
-314 TGPPAMDVVR
+314 TGPPAMDIVR
-324 ALFAQHRCP
+324 ALFAQQRCP
-333 KDTSEADTSE
+333 KDSTD
-343 ADTSEGSEDGAS
+343 AS
-355 NLDGYDRV
+355 DPASRDDSPRTDGYDKGV
-363 MGFFADAPEVAS
+363 GFFADAPEVAT
-375 PKAARAV
+375 PKAARIV
-382 SAADLPPL
+382 SADDLPPL
-390 DTRPVAEGGGG
+390 DTRPVAKGGGG

-472 RLNAANESGVGA
+472 KLNTANELDAGNV
-484 ANIDFVRVGAP
+484 IDFVRIGAP

-504 SSLDARIERETGA
+504 SSLDARIDRETGV

-527 EIDLAR
+527 EIDLAK
-533 RQGWDKQ
+533 RQGWEKQ
-540 QELQSGK
+540 EELQKGK
-547 VKGLGDNISAKN
+547 VKGLGDKISAKN

-569 EQRTLAKSGNKVRA
+569 EQRTLAKSGKKVRA
-583 NAERKILTGTSVV
+583 NAEREILAEVQVV

-615 LVILDEAA
+615 IVILDEAA

-629 AWIPLVRSKR
+629 AWIPMVRSKR
-639 VVLVGD
+639 AVLVGD

-669 RVSQNTPDKVGHT
+669 RVSQNIPEKVNSQ
-682 KAQAPGTSPT
+682 KAPALGAAN

-706 QYRSNR
+706 QYRSNQ
-712 LISDWASGEMYGGRL
+712 LISDWASQEMYGGRL
-727 AASEK
+727 AASER
-732 VASRLLR
+732 VASRLLS
-739 QIPGVSSTK
+739 QMPGVASTP
-748 ATSTALLLLDTR
+748 ATNAPLLLLDTR

-783 SRNVFG
+783 SRNIF
-789 GSGETDDGNSPLS
+789 STSRDEDDGNLPVS

-823 LGAGVAPADIAVQS
+823 LGAGLAPSDIAVQS
-837 PYAAQVRLIRS
+837 PYAAQVRLIRT
-848 KLAEVAARGA
+848 KLADVAARGA

-889 DRGSVGFLAD
+889 DKQSVGFLAD

-912 HVCIVGDSSTVGCDP
+912 HVCIVGDSVTVGSDP
-927 FLSRLVSHVRTNG
+927 FLNRLMSHMRTNG
-940 VVATANEFGEL
+940 LVATANEFGEL
-951 HQDIAAS
+951 HQRTP
-958 E
+958 